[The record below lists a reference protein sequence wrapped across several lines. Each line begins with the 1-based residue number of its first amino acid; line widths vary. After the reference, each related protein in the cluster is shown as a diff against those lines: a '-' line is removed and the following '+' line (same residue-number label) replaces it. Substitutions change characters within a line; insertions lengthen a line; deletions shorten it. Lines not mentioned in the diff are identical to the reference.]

1 VKTFEEY
8 LSPIKLNLFLEVIN
22 KTSDGYHQ
30 LESLMIFC
38 KFGDFIKIKK
48 SNKFLFS
55 VEGPFSENLSTR
67 QNIIIDTVS
76 LLENFFGM
84 KFNIEIVLK
93 KNLPISSGM
102 GGGSSN
108 AASILKFLYKYHQIK
123 SNNFKKDAPLI
134 GSDVLLFIDKYPK
147 IIDGL
152 NKFNYS
158 KAKMNS
164 WKKIFIILPLK
175 KNLTKNIYNHFKN
188 YNTQINSKHNSQN
201 NLTRSSMILNQ
212 EFKEIFMYLSS
223 FRRDFLK
230 FGMSGSGSS
239 IFLSF
244 KQLIALA
251 TAKYVFPVPAG
262 PVQKTTSLSF
272 KQDK

>member
-1 VKTFEEY
+1 M
-8 LSPIKLNLFLEVIN
+8 N
-22 KTSDGYHQ
+22 KTKLISPAKINFD
-30 LESLMIFC
+30 L
-38 KFGDFIKIKK
+38 KIKYYDENYEK
-48 SNKFLFS
+48 HKISSKVVLLKIKDLIFVSNHSKLQITYHDHNNKIINLKNDIIKKTITFFDQRYKTRTKLKFL
-55 VEGPFSENLSTR
+55 VHK
-67 QNIIIDTVS
+67 NI
-76 LLENFFGM
+76 
-84 KFNIEIVLK
+84 
-93 KNLPISSGM
+93 PIGYGL

-212 EFKEIFMYLSS
+212 EFKEIFMYLSF
-223 FRRDFLK
+223 FRTDFIK

-244 KQLIALA
+244 KEISKERQILRNINKFYPLVRIE
-251 TAKYVFPVPAG
+251 K
-262 PVQKTTSLSF
+262 SLYF
-272 KQDK
+272 G